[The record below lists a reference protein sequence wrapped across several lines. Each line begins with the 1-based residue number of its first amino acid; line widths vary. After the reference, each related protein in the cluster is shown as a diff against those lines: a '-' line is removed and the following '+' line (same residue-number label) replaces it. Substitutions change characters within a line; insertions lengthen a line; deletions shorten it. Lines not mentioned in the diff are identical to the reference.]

1 MKQVNT
7 GGLSFQDIRDRDKY
21 YVDKSLLIKDM
32 LEEDD
37 GDVYLYTRPRRF
49 GKTTNITMLDAF
61 FNMEY
66 KGNTWFDGLAISEFP
81 EFDQYRNAF
90 PVIYID
96 LKDVVP
102 PDGEDYES
110 FVVLMRRTIR
120 ETYDKFRYLLDSEL
134 VPYDDKNIFRSV
146 LDGTIDGTS
155 LGGSIRE
162 LCSMLMKHHGK
173 KSIVLIDEYD
183 RALTDTF
190 GSDMQKRIL
199 GFYRN
204 FLSST
209 LKSNP
214 NLQMA
219 YITGVMQV
227 AKAGLFSGLNNITV
241 NNVVSTTSDE
251 RFGFTDTEVNE
262 ILGYYGHPEKFDE
275 VKEWYDGYR
284 FGDAEVYNPYSVMK
298 YVRNRFK
305 PDGYWAES
313 GKNTAFL
320 WMLER
325 VDKTNIDTVS
335 SLVAGGSAV
344 TALHFDITY
353 EDMKYLKGAELF
365 SMMVM
370 TGNLKAVPEGR
381 EYRISIPNREVMI
394 YLNRLLSINITSTD
408 DTMRVEFCR
417 SLLDGDSKKAESA
430 INLILSGSSYFN
442 LCHEYVY
449 ETIIMTMAGMILRSH
464 TVRTER
470 EEGNGRT
477 DMILTP
483 KTDGYPPIVIE
494 LKTTDRI
501 DGLDAAVQDALHQIH
516 DRRYY
521 NGMNGKIILY
531 GIAFCGVV
539 AKVGT
544 ETLDL

>member
-1 MKQVNT
+1 MKKLL
-7 GGLSFQDIRDRDKY
+7 LSAVF
-21 YVDKSLLIKDM
+21 
-32 LEEDD
+32 
-37 GDVYLYTRPRRF
+37 
-49 GKTTNITMLDAF
+49 A
-61 FNMEY
+61 
-66 KGNTWFDGLAISEFP
+66 
-81 EFDQYRNAF
+81 
-90 PVIYID
+90 
-96 LKDVVP
+96 
-102 PDGEDYES
+102 
-110 FVVLMRRTIR
+110 
-120 ETYDKFRYLLDSEL
+120 L
-134 VPYDDKNIFRSV
+134 VFAAGAS
-146 LDGTIDGTS
+146 
-155 LGGSIRE
+155 
-162 LCSMLMKHHGK
+162 
-173 KSIVLIDEYD
+173 
-183 RALTDTF
+183 AQDTF
-190 GSDMQKRIL
+190 GMDMQKRIL

-417 SLLDGDSKKAESA
+417 SLLDGDSEKAESA

-470 EEGNGRT
+470 EEGNGHT

-483 KTDGYPPIVIE
+483 KTDGYPPIIIE

-501 DGLDAAVQDALHQIH
+501 DGLDAAVRDALHQIH

-521 NGMNGKIILY
+521 NDMSGKVILY

-544 ETLDL
+544 ETLEL